1 MYTLVIKAPYRQGKY
16 GVFLVVA
23 LLLFVFATLDVA
35 LLLRHVLVAF
45 IWYQGPGG
53 ALSEFS
59 DISYWVNAMKMV
71 TFVAQTSIA
80 DGMLVRSIY
89 FSLYLATE
97 VITNGCQWRSTDVIL
112 CTTAAG
118 LSLLH
123 SVFCGLQESVKKLA
137 SSPPAFTG
145 R

>member
-1 MYTLVIKAPYRQGKY
+1 MCMYTMVIRARHRQGKY
-16 GVFLVVA
+16 NLFLVVA

-53 ALSEFS
+53 AVAEFS

-80 DGMLVRSIY
+80 DGMLVCY
-89 FSLYLATE
+89 HFSPCLAT
-97 VITNGCQWRSTDVIL
+97 
-112 CTTAAG
+112 
-118 LSLLH
+118 
-123 SVFCGLQESVKKLA
+123 
-137 SSPPAFTG
+137 
-145 R
+145 